1 MKQFARKC
9 TKCNKGMNDG
19 YLVNDIEY
27 YCSDECLYSVHTED
41 EYEDLYIEGSAYYTE
56 WSEDDIDH
64 EDEPIYEKNYSLPI
78 ESPLVEKVISM
89 LKSIDVDGET
99 MEYII
104 RKVCME
110 DQMLHQLKSKSN

>member
-19 YLVNDIEY
+19 YLVNDVEY
-27 YCSDECLYSVHTED
+27 YCSDECLYSVYSED

-64 EDEPIYEKNYSLPI
+64 DDEPIYESNIPSTIK
-78 ESPLVEKVISM
+78 
-89 LKSIDVDGET
+89 IDVCYTSDENGAIIFDEEQMRQMFET
-99 MEYII
+99 
-104 RKVCME
+104 K
-110 DQMLHQLKSKSN
+110 LNNLKN

>member
-9 TKCNKGMNDG
+9 TKCKKGMNDG
-19 YLVNDIEY
+19 YLVNDVEY

-64 EDEPIYEKNYSLPI
+64 DDEPIYESNIPSTIK
-78 ESPLVEKVISM
+78 
-89 LKSIDVDGET
+89 IDVCYTSDENGAIIFDEEQMRQMFET
-99 MEYII
+99 
-104 RKVCME
+104 K
-110 DQMLHQLKSKSN
+110 LNNLKN

>member
-19 YLVNDIEY
+19 YLVNDDEY
-27 YCSDECLYSVHTED
+27 YCSDKCLYSVHTED

-64 EDEPIYEKNYSLPI
+64 DDEPIYESNIPSTIK
-78 ESPLVEKVISM
+78 
-89 LKSIDVDGET
+89 IDVCYTSDENGAIIFDEEQMRQMFET
-99 MEYII
+99 
-104 RKVCME
+104 K
-110 DQMLHQLKSKSN
+110 LNNLKN

>member
-19 YLVNDIEY
+19 YLVNDVEY
-27 YCSDECLYSVHTED
+27 YCSDECLYSVYSED
-41 EYEDLYIEGSAYYTE
+41 EYEDLYIEDSAYYTE

-64 EDEPIYEKNYSLPI
+64 EDEPIFATNGSLPI
-78 ESPLVEKVISM
+78 ESPLVEKIIYM
-89 LKSIDVDGET
+89 LKGLDVDGET

-104 RKVCME
+104 RQVGME
-110 DQMLHQLKSKSN
+110 DQMVHQLTSKLK